1 MHNKYEEHL
10 EDWVRDEKLALKLV
24 ALMNTLWI
32 EKSIKLKMFRKT
44 LLSKNTAQ
52 IIDIHNNSELDLND
66 TNLLANAISE
76 LDLTNTSIDIGY
88 LTQQWSSEQVTD
100 RNEKEF
106 VNSKL
111 KTIINNK
118 KDLKIIPKD
127 IVLYGL
133 GRIGRL
139 CARLLTENSGK
150 SSQLRLRA
158 IVTRSNSDNDILK
171 RASLLQKDSVHGP
184 FFGNIKIDLENK
196 CLIIN
201 GQLVY
206 MIAASDPSIVD
217 FGQYEIKDA
226 LLIDNTGAWRD
237 RNGLGQHLNANGISK
252 VLLTAP
258 GKEDIP
264 NIVFGVNHE
273 RYDYSEENIFSAA
286 SCTTNAIVP
295 ILSLIE
301 EKLKIEKGHI
311 ETVHAY
317 TNDQNLLDNYHSKSR
332 RGRSAALN
340 MVLTETGAGKAVVKC
355 ISQLKDKLT
364 ANAVRVPTPNGSLVI
379 LNLTVTNSTN
389 IEEVNNLIKE
399 ASVEGSLV
407 DQIKYSTS
415 EELVSSDIVGNVEA
429 SIFDSPSTIIS
440 KDGKSI
446 VLYVW
451 YDNEFG
457 YTQQVIRLAKKISSV
472 RLQSYCN

>member
-1 MHNKYEEHL
+1 MHSKYEKHL
-10 EDWVRDEKLALKLV
+10 ESWVKDEKLALKLIS
-24 ALMNTLWI
+24 LMNTLWI
-32 EKSIKLKMFRKT
+32 EKSIKLKIFRKA
-44 LLSKNTAQ
+44 LLGKNTAQ
-52 IIDIHNNSELDLND
+52 VIDIHNNSEIDLDE
-66 TNLLANAISE
+66 TNLLVNEISQ

-88 LTQQWSSEQVTD
+88 LAQQWSSDQLNNI
-100 RNEKEF
+100 NEKDF

-111 KTIINNK
+111 KTILNNK
-118 KDLKIIPKD
+118 KDINITPKD
-127 IVLYGL
+127 IVLYGF

-139 CARLLTENSGK
+139 CARLLTQNSGK
-150 SSQLRLRA
+150 GSQLRLRA
-158 IVTRSNSDNDILK
+158 IVTRSNSDEDLIK

-184 FFGNIKIDLENK
+184 FFGNIKVDFEHK

-206 MIAASDPSIVD
+206 MIATSDPSKVD
-217 FGQYEIKDA
+217 FTRYDIKDA

-237 RNGLGQHLNANGISK
+237 RDGLGQHLNANGISK

-258 GKEDIP
+258 GKNDIP

-273 RYDYSEENIFSAA
+273 TYDYVEENIFSAA

-301 EKLKIEKGHI
+301 EKFKIEKGHI

-355 ISQLKDKLT
+355 IAQLKDKLT

-389 IEEVNNLIKE
+389 IEEVNSLIKA
-399 ASVEGSLV
+399 ASSEGNLV

-415 EELVSSDIVGNVEA
+415 EELVSSDIVGNFEA

-472 RLQSYCN
+472 RLQSYYS